1 MKKKRVTIEMSTR
14 MERTIRK
21 IMVQKTRA
29 DGIVRFFAR
38 ACVELIAEANQKYIN
53 AGVIK
58 SEGK

>member
-38 ACVELIAEANQKYIN
+38 VCVELIAEGNQKYIN
-53 AGVIK
+53 AGVVK